1 MQSKICHYLQDIL
14 IHQLFVPGILPQTLF
29 RENFV
34 SEYFILSHCEEQKH
48 QYCTRKFKSQFSDK
62 FCVKTFAEYIVNS
75 SFTNFAINEPDVIY
89 SALLKIYALGAI
101 FSTLLLLCRESLSN
115 WYSSANF
122 RLHSYE
128 YLKYQT
134 QCTLPDSLTST

>member
-1 MQSKICHYLQDIL
+1 MQRYFRCWKIKRQVVHIHSLQDIL
-14 IHQLFVPGILPQTLF
+14 IHQLSSF
-29 RENFV
+29 RQ
-34 SEYFILSHCEEQKH
+34 LS
-48 QYCTRKFKSQFSDK
+48 QYQCGSQFSDK

-134 QCTLPDSLTST
+134 QCTLPDSLISIQAFRANFVSE